1 MEFVKTAA
9 SNMFDVTSIWSIVLR
24 AVIWIVISIIILIA
38 TDSPSAEQATQNT
51 KSYLGFFVLFV
62 VVSGSLLFLLFGVVP
77 A

>member
-1 MEFVKTAA
+1 MEFVKAAA